1 MSNKCVVSVTIPLN
15 DNPITTVRVFN
26 EEYEGQKFISSTWI
40 STKELEGLS
49 KKPLLAKFGEYRE
62 GEIIE
67 VDFEFLKS
75 LEISP
80 KRISFRYD
88 PDIKSVEM
96 EAHYGDYDES
106 ECAELGEKVCQ
117 ALIKFNKSQIPIKS
131 NEEG

>member
-67 VDFEFLKS
+67 VDFEL
-75 LEISP
+75 
-80 KRISFRYD
+80 Y
-88 PDIKSVEM
+88 
-96 EAHYGDYDES
+96 
-106 ECAELGEKVCQ
+106 
-117 ALIKFNKSQIPIKS
+117 
-131 NEEG
+131 